1 MVLNLEKRKPKYINE
16 DGYEVYQ
23 SEDGKDYTIVTYDEF
38 ELQSKGS
45 EARSGDEWKRYY
57 SEWKENYP
65 KNKQDSNE
73 YKRICQLF
81 EKFIK
86 KTEIKEKRKL

>member
-45 EARSGDEWKRYY
+45 EAKSGDEWKRYFT
-57 SEWKENYP
+57 EWKDNYP
-65 KNKQDSNE
+65 KDKLDSYE

-81 EKFIK
+81 EQFIEKAKEQEK
-86 KTEIKEKRKL
+86 K